1 MPPSG
6 GGEQF
11 PSIDSVDLTGA
22 GLPQTPMQEAMSRL
36 SDRANNAA
44 PVDDGPQGFEASVH
58 KIKEQVLPRLLERVD
73 PEAAASLNK
82 EELTEEFRPIIL
94 EVLAELKLTLNRREQ
109 FALEKVLVDEL
120 LGFGPLEELLSDPDI
135 TDIMVNGPS
144 QTYIE
149 KKGKLIIA
157 PIQFRDEEHL
167 FQIAQRIVNQVG
179 RRVDQTT
186 PLADARLKDGS
197 RVNVIVPP
205 LSLRGTAISIR
216 KFSEKPI
223 TIDMLKGFGS
233 MSEAMATAL
242 KIAGACRM
250 NIVISGGTGSGKTTM
265 LNALSK
271 MIDPGERVLTIE
283 DAAELRLQ
291 QPHWLPLET
300 RPPNLEGDG
309 AITIGDLVRNALRMR
324 PDRIILGEIRG
335 AECFD
340 LLAAMNTGH
349 DGSMCTLHANNPR
362 ECLGRMENMILMG
375 DIKIPK
381 EAISRQIAESVDL
394 IVQVKRLRDGS
405 RRTTQ
410 ITEVIGMEGDV
421 IVTQDLFKF
430 EYRDEDAAELR
441 LQQPHWLPLETRP
454 PNLEGDGAITIG
466 DLVRNALRM
475 RPDRIILGEIRGAE
489 CFDLLAAMNTGH
501 DGSMCTL
508 HANNPRECLGRMENM
523 ILMGDIKIPKEAISR
538 QIAASVDLI
547 VQVKRLRDGSRRTTQ
562 ITEVIGMEG
571 DVIVTQD
578 LFKFEYRD
586 EDADGKI
593 NGEWVAGGVR
603 PYTLEKARQ
612 FGFDQPFLEAC
623 LG

>member
-1 MPPSG
+1 MTFLRLLVSAVAALICACSALPARAQDFPTRPVFIVVGPAAGTGLRARLLVDRNGQRMNAFGRRNGLGNTGPSARPAFGVARPMKG
-6 GGEQF
+6 GVAEAQRTAGQPGSAA
-11 PSIDSVDLTGA
+11 PSAFNGD
-22 GLPQTPMQEAMSRL
+22 QTPGAEIDAISRPADANTLKADAMTRL
-36 SDRANNAA
+36 ADRANGVVEGNLEQ
-44 PVDDGPQGFEASVH
+44 GGFEASVH

-73 PEAAASLNK
+73 PEAAATLTK
-82 EELTEEFRPIIL
+82 DELSEEFRPIIM
-94 EVLAELKLTLNRREQ
+94 EVLAELKVTLNRREQ
-109 FALEKVLVDEL
+109 FALEKVLIDEL
-120 LGFGPLEELLSDPDI
+120 LGFGPLEELLGDPDI
-135 TDIMVNGPS
+135 SDIMVNGPM

-149 KKGKLIIA
+149 KKGKLQLA
-157 PIQFRDEEHL
+157 PIQFRDEQHL

-223 TIDMLKGFGS
+223 TLDMLRDFGS
-233 MSEAMATAL
+233 MSDKMCTAL
-242 KIAGACRM
+242 KIAGACRF
-250 NIVISGGTGSGKTTM
+250 NVVISGGTGSGKTTM

-300 RPPNLEGDG
+300 RPPNLEGQG
-309 AITIGDLVRNALRMR
+309 AITIGDLVKNALRMR

-349 DGSMCTLHANNPR
+349 DGSMCTLHANSPR

-405 RRTTQ
+405 RRTTNV
-410 ITEVIGMEGDV
+410 TEVIGMEGEV
-421 IVTQDLFKF
+421 IVTQELFKF
-430 EYRDEDAAELR
+430 EYLDENE
-441 LQQPHWLPLETRP
+441 
-454 PNLEGDGAITIG
+454 
-466 DLVRNALRM
+466 
-475 RPDRIILGEIRGAE
+475 
-489 CFDLLAAMNTGH
+489 
-501 DGSMCTL
+501 
-508 HANNPRECLGRMENM
+508 
-523 ILMGDIKIPKEAISR
+523 
-538 QIAASVDLI
+538 
-547 VQVKRLRDGSRRTTQ
+547 
-562 ITEVIGMEG
+562 
-571 DVIVTQD
+571 
-578 LFKFEYRD
+578 
-586 EDADGKI
+586 DGKI
-593 NGEWVAGGVR
+593 IGEFRPSGLR

-612 FGFDQPFLEAC
+612 FGFDQAFLEAC
-623 LG
+623 L

>member
-1 MPPSG
+1 MSPGARPQFGVAKPMRG
-6 GGEQF
+6 GGPPTPPRPEPESDGGDQF
-11 PSIDSVDLTGA
+11 PPLPHDAMDAQPGTGA
-22 GLPQTPMQEAMSRL
+22 PQKSEAMARL
-36 SDRANNAA
+36 EDRMNA
-44 PVDDGPQGFEASVH
+44 VHDTNSQVGGFEASVH

-73 PEAAASLNK
+73 PEAAATLTK
-82 EELTEEFRPIIL
+82 DELSEEFRPIIL
-94 EVLAELKLTLNRREQ
+94 EVLAELKVTLNRREQ

-120 LGFGPLEELLSDPDI
+120 LGFGPLEELLADPDVS
-135 TDIMVNGPS
+135 DIMVNGPQ

-149 KKGKLIIA
+149 KKGKLVLA
-157 PIQFRDEEHL
+157 PIQFRDEQHL

-223 TIDMLKGFGS
+223 TIDMLQGFGS
-233 MSEAMATAL
+233 MSEKMATAL

-250 NIVISGGTGSGKTTM
+250 NVVISGGTGSGKTTM

-300 RPPNLEGDG
+300 RPPNLEGQG
-309 AITIGDLVRNALRMR
+309 AITIGDLVKNALRMR

-335 AECFD
+335 SECFD

-349 DGSMCTLHANNPR
+349 DGSMCTLHANSPR

-405 RRTTQ
+405 RRTTN

-421 IVTQDLFKF
+421 IVTQELFKF
-430 EYRDEDAAELR
+430 EYLD
-441 LQQPHWLPLETRP
+441 
-454 PNLEGDGAITIG
+454 EGD
-466 DLVRNALRM
+466 
-475 RPDRIILGEIRGAE
+475 
-489 CFDLLAAMNTGH
+489 
-501 DGSMCTL
+501 
-508 HANNPRECLGRMENM
+508 
-523 ILMGDIKIPKEAISR
+523 
-538 QIAASVDLI
+538 
-547 VQVKRLRDGSRRTTQ
+547 
-562 ITEVIGMEG
+562 
-571 DVIVTQD
+571 
-578 LFKFEYRD
+578 
-586 EDADGKI
+586 DGKI
-593 NGEWVAGGVR
+593 VGE
-603 PYTLEKARQ
+603 
-612 FGFDQPFLEAC
+612 
-623 LG
+623 

>member
-1 MPPSG
+1 MSAFGKKGGAGGMRPGAKPAFGVARPMKGGSAKPDSSA

-11 PSIDSVDLTGA
+11 PP
-22 GLPQTPMQEAMSRL
+22 LPADGGGEKPATSAPPPPSSGNKRPKSAAEAMDRL
-36 SDRANNAA
+36 TERMNATNA
-44 PVDDGPQGFEASVH
+44 TESEAGGFEASVH

-73 PEAAASLNK
+73 PEAAATLSK
-82 EELTEEFRPIIL
+82 EELSEEFRPIIL
-94 EVLAELKLTLNRREQ
+94 EVLAELKVTLNRREQ
-109 FALEKVLVDEL
+109 FALEKVLIDEL
-120 LGFGPLEELLSDPDI
+120 LGFGPLEELLNDPDVS
-135 TDIMVNGPS
+135 DIMVNGPD

-149 KKGKLIIA
+149 KKGKLVIA
-157 PIQFRDEEHL
+157 PIRFRDEQHL

-223 TIDMLKGFGS
+223 TLDMLKEFGS
-233 MSEAMATAL
+233 MSEKMCTAL

-300 RPPNLEGDG
+300 RPPNLEGQG
-309 AITIGDLVRNALRMR
+309 AITIGDLVKNALRMR

-349 DGSMCTLHANNPR
+349 DGSMCTLHANSPR

-405 RRTTQ
+405 RRTTN

-421 IVTQDLFKF
+421 IVTQELFKF
-430 EYRDEDAAELR
+430 EYLDESD
-441 LQQPHWLPLETRP
+441 
-454 PNLEGDGAITIG
+454 
-466 DLVRNALRM
+466 
-475 RPDRIILGEIRGAE
+475 
-489 CFDLLAAMNTGH
+489 
-501 DGSMCTL
+501 
-508 HANNPRECLGRMENM
+508 
-523 ILMGDIKIPKEAISR
+523 
-538 QIAASVDLI
+538 
-547 VQVKRLRDGSRRTTQ
+547 
-562 ITEVIGMEG
+562 
-571 DVIVTQD
+571 
-578 LFKFEYRD
+578 
-586 EDADGKI
+586 DGKI
-593 NGEWVAGGVR
+593 IGEFRASGLR

-612 FGFDQPFLEAC
+612 FGFDQAYLEAC
-623 LG
+623 L

>member
-1 MPPSG
+1 MSAFGRKNGPAGIKPGFGVARPMQG
-6 GGEQF
+6 GAAPREELPRGGDQF
-11 PSIDSVDLTGA
+11 PPLDIAS
-22 GLPQTPMQEAMSRL
+22 LPGEAPFDPLAAPTSAMQRNADAMSRL
-36 SDRANNAA
+36 SERANAEHVPDA
-44 PVDDGPQGFEASVH
+44 GPQGFEASVH

-73 PEAAASLNK
+73 PEAAATLTK
-82 EELTEEFRPIIL
+82 DELAEEFRPIIM

-120 LGFGPLEELLSDPDI
+120 LGLGPLEELLADPDVS
-135 TDIMVNGPS
+135 DIMVNGPE

-149 KKGKLIIA
+149 KKGKLQIA
-157 PIQFRDEEHL
+157 PIKFRDEEHL
-167 FQIAQRIVNQVG
+167 FQIAQRIVNKVG

-186 PLADARLKDGS
+186 PLADAHLPDGS

-205 LSLRGTAISIR
+205 LSLKGTAISIR
-216 KFSEKPI
+216 KFSAKPI
-223 TIDMLKGFGS
+223 TIDMLAQWGA
-233 MSEAMATAL
+233 MSPKMATAL
-242 KIAGACRM
+242 KIAGACRF

-300 RPPNLEGDG
+300 RPPNLEGQG
-309 AITIGDLVRNALRMR
+309 AITIGDLVKNALRMR

-349 DGSMCTLHANNPR
+349 DGSMCTLHSNSPR

-381 EAISRQIAESVDL
+381 EAISKQIADSVDL

-405 RRTTQ
+405 RRVTN

-421 IVTQDLFKF
+421 IVTQELFKF
-430 EYRDEDAAELR
+430 EYHDED
-441 LQQPHWLPLETRP
+441 
-454 PNLEGDGAITIG
+454 D
-466 DLVRNALRM
+466 
-475 RPDRIILGEIRGAE
+475 
-489 CFDLLAAMNTGH
+489 
-501 DGSMCTL
+501 S
-508 HANNPRECLGRMENM
+508 
-523 ILMGDIKIPKEAISR
+523 
-538 QIAASVDLI
+538 
-547 VQVKRLRDGSRRTTQ
+547 
-562 ITEVIGMEG
+562 
-571 DVIVTQD
+571 
-578 LFKFEYRD
+578 
-586 EDADGKI
+586 GKI
-593 NGEWVAGGVR
+593 VGDYRSMGLR
-603 PYTLEKARQ
+603 PYTLDKARM

-623 LG
+623 L

>member
-1 MPPSG
+1 VSAFGKKPGLTPGRPSFG
-6 GGEQF
+6 VARPMTGGGSSSAANPQPTVASPQPDFAQPEGGEQF
-11 PSIDSVDLTGA
+11 PPINAVE
-22 GLPQTPMQEAMSRL
+22 LPGGGSTPPTAMQDAMSRL

-44 PVDDGPQGFEASVH
+44 PVDEGPQGFEASVH

-135 TDIMVNGPS
+135 SDIMVNGPN

-149 KKGKLIIA
+149 KKGKLTIA

-233 MSEAMATAL
+233 MSEPMATAL

-309 AITIGDLVRNALRMR
+309 AITIGDLVKNALRMR

-335 AECFD
+335 SECFD

-381 EAISRQIAESVDL
+381 EAISRQIAESVD
-394 IVQVKRLRDGS
+394 
-405 RRTTQ
+405 
-410 ITEVIGMEGDV
+410 M
-421 IVTQDLFKF
+421 
-430 EYRDEDAAELR
+430 
-441 LQQPHWLPLETRP
+441 
-454 PNLEGDGAITIG
+454 
-466 DLVRNALRM
+466 
-475 RPDRIILGEIRGAE
+475 
-489 CFDLLAAMNTGH
+489 
-501 DGSMCTL
+501 
-508 HANNPRECLGRMENM
+508 
-523 ILMGDIKIPKEAISR
+523 
-538 QIAASVDLI
+538 I

-593 NGEWVAGGVR
+593 HGEWVAGGVR